1 MTRERVHAQRSADQL
16 RHADRPDTFCVCES
30 RLHRDSVGVPVH
42 LAIETEL
49 ECLLDGH
56 DAFFGTDLGRESP

>member
-1 MTRERVHAQRSADQL
+1 
-16 RHADRPDTFCVCES
+16 
-30 RLHRDSVGVPVH
+30 VPVH